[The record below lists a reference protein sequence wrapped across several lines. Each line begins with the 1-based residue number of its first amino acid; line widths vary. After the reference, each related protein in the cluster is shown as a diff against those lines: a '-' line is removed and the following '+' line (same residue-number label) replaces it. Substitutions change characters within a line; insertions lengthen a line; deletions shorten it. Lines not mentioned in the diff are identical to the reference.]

1 MKHVACRGREGRGG
15 DNVSRRRAAGG
26 GANVSRGRAA
36 GGGQQGKGSRG
47 RAASVPD
54 KLFTPVI
61 VPASRIRDARVLQRT
76 AAATHL
82 F

>member
-26 GANVSRGRAA
+26 GANVSR
-36 GGGQQGKGSRG
+36 GKGSRG